1 MSQRKRQLP
10 RHHRALRGLPRYR
23 GLALGLLVVTLAG
36 CTSRDPA
43 AAHDLYL
50 ARLARTLS
58 VPKAAVVQL
67 PLTSLPAPRQLLL
80 DIAPGKLG
88 ALDFLALSGCAV
100 QVTIGKRNSSLGRMA
115 PPSQRLLLEL
125 EFLQLAPACIQHL
138 RGKGREELAATVQ
151 EAATLKKEQLPAL
164 IFNATLASEEYR
176 DFWRG
181 GSLPPEYPEATG
193 SAVVS
198 ALRAIT
204 AHSRRWLAGDYTAD
218 NLGFELLLGEI
229 ARGDGGELLRAL
241 AHQKSWLEAAN
252 RMLEQRAARGPLCTQ
267 HIRPAAADILPN
279 VVHRFFIDGIQ
290 PRAAAVGRRYHELL
304 PAVAELEA
312 LLADTLPAPYRDWQ
326 QRRDALLAAFVTA
339 PREHVRQLQAV
350 QEPCSTPA
358 VQGQAALAGAAPGMP
373 K

>member
-1 MSQRKRQLP
+1 V
-10 RHHRALRGLPRYR
+10 HRSVQGRIFAGGGRAFAFAAL
-23 GLALGLLVVTLAG
+23 LAPLVAG
-36 CTSRDPA
+36 CGSQSPDQPFQE
-43 AAHDLYL
+43 YL
-50 ARLARTLS
+50 TRLGRTLS
-58 VPKAAVVQL
+58 VERGAVEKTPLPQL
-67 PLTSLPAPRQLLL
+67 PRPGALRLDLASGSL
-80 DIAPGKLG
+80 DG
-88 ALDFLALSGCAV
+88 LDFLALSGCAL

-138 RGKGREELAATVQ
+138 RDKGREELAATVQ
-151 EAATLKKEQLPAL
+151 EAANLKKEQLPAL

-198 ALRAIT
+198 ALRAVT

-312 LLADTLPAPYRDWQ
+312 LLADALPAPYRGWQ
-326 QRRDALLAAFVTA
+326 QRRDALLATFVTA

-350 QEPCSTPA
+350 QEPCSSPA